1 MNKYVNGAK
10 EQAYYPFFLEYLQ
23 ADLKAKGIQLHF
35 VIFSDL
41 MKDFI
46 LGDNNHFYNADDFN
60 GMTKNEIE
68 KEAYRIEKEYAFT
81 FKQAWFPDIL
91 QTSKK
96 QNGRKI
102 SVPEKELNE
111 LKPLVEK
118 FLYLEKLIQSEK
130 IDIIFSDVSP
140 EVEMEFGRVIGLK
153 YNIPSLKSY
162 EGSFLGRLVL
172 LKHTKFGEDQLIEA
186 IINPDYSM
194 EEAEKFLDDYTKN
207 EGKPSY
213 VGVPKLTHKISLL
226 EKASVKLKNNG
237 FGIIFYPFR
246 VLYRILYIS
255 WLWIESAVL
264 KKILYDKFEPT
275 KPYFF
280 FGFHLNQESTMG
292 LRSMPYVNQTVLVEM
307 LARVLPY
314 GYTLYIREHPHWPKT
329 FPYSYLKKGK
339 AFPNVK
345 LLSPKISIH
354 DILKDS
360 SGVLVYNSNTGIE
373 ALMHGKPVLS
383 FASNIYYKHHPAVIH
398 CTNLYELGEKL
409 TKLINTKV
417 KEVDTIKYVQ
427 KLSKS
432 SLDFNIGAALFL
444 SKEDAKVK
452 AVKFAQLMN
461 QSIQRLN
468 IEEFIVN

>member
-1 MNKYVNGAK
+1 MNKYVTGDK
-10 EQAYYPFFLEYLQ
+10 DQAYYPYFLKYLQ
-23 ADLKAKGIQLHF
+23 DELKGKDVELHF
-35 VIFSDL
+35 VFFSDL
-41 MKDFI
+41 MKDCI
-46 LGDNNHFYNADDFN
+46 LGNNNHFYNATNIDD
-60 GMTKNEIE
+60 MSENEIQ
-68 KEAYRIEKEYAFT
+68 KEAQRIEKNYAFT

-96 QNGRKI
+96 QNGRRI
-102 SVPEKELNE
+102 TVPEDELNA
-111 LKPLVEK
+111 LNSLVKK
-118 FLYLEKLIQSEK
+118 FLYLEKLVQSEN
-130 IDIIFSDVSP
+130 INVIFSDVSP
-140 EVEMEFGRVIGLK
+140 EVEMEFGRAIGLK
-153 YNIPSLKSY
+153 KRIPVLKSY

-172 LKHTKFGEDQLIEA
+172 LKHKKFAQDELVEVV
-186 IINPDYSM
+186 INSDYST
-194 EEAEKFLDDYTKN
+194 EDAEKFLDDYTKN
-207 EGKPSY
+207 EGQPSY
-213 VGVPKLTHKISLL
+213 VGVQKLSHKMSLL
-226 EKASVKLKNNG
+226 EKALVKLKNNG

-255 WLWIESAVL
+255 WLWFESTVL
-264 KKILYDKFEPT
+264 KKMIYDKFEPNR
-275 KPYFF
+275 PYLF

-292 LRSMPYVNQTVLVEM
+292 LRSMPFVNQTALIEM
-307 LARVLPY
+307 LSRVLPY
-314 GYTLYIREHPHWPKT
+314 GYTLYVREHPHWPKT
-329 FPYSYLKKGK
+329 FPYSYLKRCKTY
-339 AFPNVK
+339 PNVK
-345 LLSPKISIH
+345 LLSPKHSIH
-354 DILKDS
+354 NILKNS
-360 SGVLVYNSNTGIE
+360 NGVLVYNANTGVE

-383 FASNIYYKHHPAVIH
+383 FASNIYYEHHPSVIH